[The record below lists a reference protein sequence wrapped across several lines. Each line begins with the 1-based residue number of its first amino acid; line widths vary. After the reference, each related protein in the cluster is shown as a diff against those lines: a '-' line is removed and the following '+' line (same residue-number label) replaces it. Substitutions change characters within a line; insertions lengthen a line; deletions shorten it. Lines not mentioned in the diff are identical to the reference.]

1 MKQTCKQVGTHLEC
15 RLGAGSPRRS
25 AYTSKQRLRSPT
37 RAMFQELT
45 ILAVGLA
52 NTIAPDRVTP
62 AQKVAIQLLERFLA
76 RVPPRL
82 RKDLKHG

>member
-1 MKQTCKQVGTHLEC
+1 
-15 RLGAGSPRRS
+15 
-25 AYTSKQRLRSPT
+25 
-37 RAMFQELT
+37 MFQELT